1 MSDQLPH
8 AHLLKRQPAQARS
21 AERVEAL
28 LDAAAQL
35 LEDREPEAVT
45 VRDLATA
52 AGVPTGTLY
61 QFFED
66 KDAVLQA
73 LAVRFLAA
81 MPGVLD
87 GALEPATDDW
97 SRTLDRVVDGYAEI
111 VRAHPAIRRLW
122 LSGTLDAA
130 TRHLEQETDS
140 AIAARLGA
148 TLRRQAGSRRGSPAQ
163 WQTLAALINGLLVHA
178 FATDPAGDPRAL
190 REARRA
196 ARAYAAAVLG
206 VTSSRDIQLPVTEL

>member
-1 MSDQLPH
+1 VSDPLPY
-8 AHLLKRQPAQARS
+8 AHLLKHLPAQARS
-21 AERVEAL
+21 ARRIEAL
-28 LDAAAQL
+28 LDAAAEL
-35 LEDREPEAVT
+35 LRDREPEAIT
-45 VRDLATA
+45 VRDLAAA

-87 GALEPATDDW
+87 ASVAAAGRDW
-97 SRTLDRVVDGYAEI
+97 SATIGRVIDDYAAMIRE
-111 VRAHPAIRRLW
+111 HQAIRRLW

-130 TRHLEQETDS
+130 TRRVERETD
-140 AIAARLGA
+140 ATIASSLGA
-148 TLRRQAGSRRGSPAQ
+148 LLREQAGTRRGTPEQ
-163 WQTLAALINGLLVHA
+163 WRTLVAMIDGLLVHA
-178 FATDPAGDPRAL
+178 FTDDPGGDPVRL

-196 ARAYAAAVLG
+196 ARAYAADVLG
-206 VTSSRDIQLPVTEL
+206 TTAATATRD

>member
-1 MSDQLPH
+1 VSDPAAY
-8 AHLLKRQPAQARS
+8 AHVLKRRPAQARS
-21 AERVEAL
+21 ARRIEAL
-28 LDAAAQL
+28 LDAAAEL
-35 LEDREPEAVT
+35 LRDREPEAIT
-45 VRDLATA
+45 VRDLAA
-52 AGVPTGTLY
+52 RAGVPTGTLY

-87 GALEPATDDW
+87 ASLASAPDDW
-97 SRTLDRVVDGYAEI
+97 SHTVGRVVDDSAAM

-130 TRHLEQETDS
+130 TRQLECETD
-140 AIAARLGA
+140 ATIATRLGA
-148 TLRRQAGSRRGSPAQ
+148 LLRKQAGTRRGTPEQ
-163 WQTLAALINGLLVHA
+163 WRTLVALIDGLLRHA
-178 FATDPAGDPRAL
+178 FTEDPHGDPIAL

-196 ARAYAAAVLG
+196 ARAYAGAVLSA
-206 VTSSRDIQLPVTEL
+206 TAT